1 MVKTILLSY
10 NYIAKVI
17 KYINRLIFYFHINHN
32 WTLNCNFLSLKSPI
46 PSIIINTVFRFI
58 KPNHN
63 CVAHFL
69 PENLG

>member
-1 MVKTILLSY
+1 MVKTIILSY

-58 KPNHN
+58 KPKSQL
-63 CVAHFL
+63 CCTFL
-69 PENLG
+69 T